1 MNPILEEIYSTI
13 IPSAPYLIAAYALI
27 WVALLVY
34 VLMIMRGTKRAEAQ
48 MRLLEEAV
56 AERGVRDGTDRP

>member
-1 MNPILEEIYSTI
+1 MNPILVEIYSTV
-13 IPSAPYLIAAYALI
+13 IPSAPYLIAAYALL
-27 WVALLVY
+27 WVALLAY

-56 AERGVRDGTDRP
+56 AEQVSRSRSER